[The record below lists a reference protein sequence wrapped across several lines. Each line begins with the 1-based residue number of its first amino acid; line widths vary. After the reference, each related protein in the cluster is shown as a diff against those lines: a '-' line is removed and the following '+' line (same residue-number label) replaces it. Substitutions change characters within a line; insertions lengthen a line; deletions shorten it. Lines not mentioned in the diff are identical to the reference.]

1 MIAKINAK
9 CKKTVFELKRLFRV
23 NEVNGEWAMVNGEWS
38 IVNFPLSLFLE
49 RMIYHLP
56 IVIMRLPGESTIKT

>member
-9 CKKTVFELKRLFRV
+9 CKKTVFELKRLFRG
-23 NEVNGEWAMVNGEWS
+23 NEVNGEWS